1 MPSRPTP
8 AAPEHPEHPDSAEHA
23 GKGRPTPSRKEA
35 EAARKRPLVP
45 ADRKLA
51 QRNARSAAKAARD
64 REYQAMQTG
73 DERYLPLRD
82 KGPVRRWVRDYV
94 DSRFNIGEWF
104 LPFSLVAIVAMML
117 TQSSALAAVVVLVVL
132 YLVVL
137 AAVIDAVVL
146 ARRVKAGAE
155 ERFGVAA
162 VPRGIRMYA
171 VTRAFQ
177 IRRLRLPKPQV
188 ARGARPS

>member
-1 MPSRPTP
+1 VPSRPTP
-8 AAPEHPEHPDSAEHA
+8 PAPEQSEPAERA

-35 EAARKRPLVP
+35 EAARRRPLVP
-45 ADRKLA
+45 TDRKLA
-51 QRNARSAAKAARD
+51 QRSARAASKAARD
-64 REYQAMQTG
+64 REYRAMQTG

-82 KGPVRRWVRDYV
+82 KGPVRRWARDYV
-94 DSRFNIGEWF
+94 DARFNIGEWF

-117 TQSSALAAVVVLVVL
+117 TQSSALAAVIVLVVL

-137 AAVIDAVVL
+137 VAVIDAVIL

-155 ERFGVAA
+155 AKFGAAA

-188 ARGARPS
+188 GRGGRPS

>member
-1 MPSRPTP
+1 MASRPTP
-8 AAPEHPEHPDSAEHA
+8 PASEQSEPAERA

-35 EAARKRPLVP
+35 EAARRRPLVP

-51 QRNARSAAKAARD
+51 QRSARAASKEARD
-64 REYQAMQTG
+64 REYQAMRTG
-73 DERYLPLRD
+73 DERYLPVRD
-82 KGPVRRWVRDYV
+82 KGPVRRWTRDYV
-94 DSRFNIGEWF
+94 DSRFNMGEWF

-117 TQSSALAAVVVLVVL
+117 TQSSALAAVIVLVVL
-132 YLVVL
+132 YVVVL
-137 AAVIDAVVL
+137 VAVIDAVIL
-146 ARRVKAGAE
+146 ARRVKAGVE
-155 ERFGVAA
+155 ERFGAAA

-188 ARGARPS
+188 GRGGRPS